1 MKRRALLALA
11 MCAGLA
17 AKPAAAGGGA
27 PAGFAERVGFEQRLD
42 QRIPFGLGFRDE
54 RGERVRLADY
64 LGTSPAALLFAYYGC
79 SNLCPT
85 VIRNLGERLAHAS
98 TPGAGSL
105 QVVVVSVNPRD
116 TPAQAA
122 EMKTQYPG
130 NASAQAARWHF
141 LTGGEAEI
149 SELARA
155 AGFRYAY
162 DARSGQYAH
171 AAGVVLLTPGGRIAQ
186 YLLGFGFTSAQL
198 GQAIEAAAA
207 RHIAPAADQLLLLC
221 FHYDPFI
228 GRYGAMALTALRAI
242 AVAALAGFALVLV
255 RRARARR
262 RGDRSPAAAH

>member
-1 MKRRALLALA
+1 VKRALLALA
-11 MCAGLA
+11 VCAGLA
-17 AKPAAAGGGA
+17 ANPAAGAEGA
-27 PAGFAERVGFEQRLD
+27 PGGFAERVGFEQRLD
-42 QRIPFGLGFRDE
+42 QRIAFGLVFRDE

-85 VIRNLGERLAHAS
+85 VIRNLGERLAGVPG
-98 TPGAGSL
+98 PGARNL
-105 QVVVVSVNPRD
+105 QVIVVSIDPRD

-122 EMKTQYPG
+122 EMKARYPG

-141 LTGGEAEI
+141 LTGGEPEI

-162 DARSGQYAH
+162 DPGSGQYAH

-198 GQAIEAAAA
+198 GQAIESAAA
-207 RHIAPAADQLLLLC
+207 RRIAPAADQLLLLC

-228 GRYGAMALTALRAI
+228 GRTGAIALAALRAI
-242 AVAALAGFALVLV
+242 AVAGLAGFAFVVV
-255 RRARARR
+255 RRARRR
-262 RGDRSPAAAH
+262 ERTPAAAH